1 MPTPNDNI
9 LDLVP
14 YQPGKPIEAL
24 ARERG
29 IPVERIVKLA
39 SNENPLGMSPK
50 ANAALQAVAGELHRY
65 PEQFGLVRA
74 LAQHTGVSADQIVL
88 GNGSN
93 DVLDLIARTYLSP
106 GDEAV
111 SSQYAFAIYQIATQS
126 AGATNVIVPAKDYA
140 HDLDAMP
147 RVITANTKVLWLAN
161 PNNPTGTFA
170 PYADVKRFLEQVP
183 LHVVVVLD
191 EAYYEY
197 LQPPER
203 VDTTQWLAVHPN
215 LILVRTFSKIYGLAG
230 LRVGYGLAAPAVV
243 ELLNRV
249 RQPFNVSVAAAAA
262 ATAALEDST
271 FVRQS
276 VALNQ
281 AGRQQLRAGLEA
293 LGLVCLPAHGNF
305 VTFAVPDA
313 SACNEAL
320 LDRGIIVR
328 PLAGYGMPGHLRVT
342 IGTRAENEQFL
353 AALRVSCAVSSPQMA
368 DEAQDDG
375 PEA

>member
-9 LDLVP
+9 SDLVP

-29 IPVERIVKLA
+29 IPAERIIKLA

-50 ANAALQAVAGELHRY
+50 ASAALQDVMGELHRY

-74 LAQHTGVSADQIVL
+74 LARHTGAGEDQIVL

-93 DVLDLIARTYLSP
+93 DVLDLVARTYLGP
-106 GDEAV
+106 GNEAV
-111 SSQYAFAIYQIATQS
+111 SSQYAFAIYQIAAQS
-126 AGATNVIVPAKDYA
+126 AGATNVVVPAKDYA
-140 HDLDAMP
+140 HDLDALL
-147 RVITANTKVLWLAN
+147 RAVTANTKVLWLAN

-170 PYADVKRFLEQVP
+170 PYADVKRFVEQVP
-183 LHVVVVLD
+183 SRVAVVLD

-197 LQPPER
+197 LQPSER
-203 VDTTQWLAVHPN
+203 VDTTQWLAAHPN

-249 RQPFNVSVAAAAA
+249 RQPINVSVAAAAA
-262 ATAALEDST
+262 ATAALKDT
-271 FVRQS
+271 AFVRRS

-281 AGRQQLRAGLEA
+281 AGRQQLRAGLEE
-293 LGLVCLPAHGNF
+293 LGLTCLPAYGNF
-305 VTFAVPDA
+305 VTVAVPDA
-313 SACNEAL
+313 AACNEAL

-328 PLAGYGMPGHLRVT
+328 PLAGYGMPDHLRVT
-342 IGTRAENEQFL
+342 IGTQAENEQFL
-353 AALRVSCAVSSPQMA
+353 VAIREFLR
-368 DEAQDDG
+368 
-375 PEA
+375 